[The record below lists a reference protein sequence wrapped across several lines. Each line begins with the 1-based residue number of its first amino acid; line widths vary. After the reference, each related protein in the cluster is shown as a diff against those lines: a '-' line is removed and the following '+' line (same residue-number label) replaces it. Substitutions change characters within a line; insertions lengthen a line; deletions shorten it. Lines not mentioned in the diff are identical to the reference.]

1 MTLLLKNPKKDL
13 LLNAG
18 FNVLHQESKEWLDT
32 IAFWKYEINFFTELL
47 NKKVNKTSDFSQLL
61 KTLDKIHLELMD
73 YLEKDIVA
81 HEKYLGDLERL
92 KDGFSEIAYRE
103 QHKKLSESMALFTED
118 IKEFKLMVFGYVKN
132 L

>member
-1 MTLLLKNPKKDL
+1 MTLLLKNPKKEL
-13 LLNAG
+13 LLSAG
-18 FNVLHQESKEWLDT
+18 FNVLHQESKEWLET

-47 NKKVNKTSDFSQLL
+47 NKKANKAADFSQLL

-73 YLEKDIVA
+73 YLEKDIVG
-81 HEKYLGDLERL
+81 HEKYLAGLESL
-92 KDGFSEIAYRE
+92 NEAFSEATYRE

-118 IKEFKLMVFGYVKN
+118 IKEFKMMVFGYVKN